1 MTQTVNSE
9 LISVGTEILLGEITD
24 TNSVYLARFLRDYG
38 INVLYMTSVGD
49 NRGRIAQTVRTALA
63 RSDIVIMC
71 GGLGPTIDD
80 MTREAVADAT
90 ERELEFHQYLYDQ
103 IADRFRSFHAVMSEN
118 NRRQAYVPA
127 GAIVLENAVGT
138 APGFAVEHNGSL
150 VVALPGVPREM
161 KFLMNDKVLPLL
173 KSRYDLS
180 VILPRV
186 LHTAGIGESALDE
199 MIGRDLLESANPTVG
214 FAAHNGQVDV
224 RITAK
229 AATRAEAETMI
240 EAAEAELR
248 QRIGRYIYGVDEQ
261 TLSGTL
267 RTCLERHDISLSVLE
282 CGISGLFSD
291 LGAVVGERKS
301 YHTVTSLL
309 ADLPELQENTYSAI
323 AEAAGRLLGRDGD
336 DPHRHAYVVVVT
348 AEDVDEA
355 SDQQPATSVHV
366 RFGARTRSR
375 NYGFGARSELIRSWV
390 ETWSMAQLWWLIE
403 EQVAHA

>member
-9 LISVGTEILLGEITD
+9 LISVGTELLLGEITD
-24 TNSVYLARFLRDYG
+24 TNSVFLARFLRDYG

-49 NRGRIAQTVRTALA
+49 NRARIAQTVRMAMA
-63 RSDIVIMC
+63 RSNIVITC

-90 ERELEFHQYLYDQ
+90 DRGLEFHDYLYAQ
-103 IADRFRSFHAVMSEN
+103 IAERFRSFHASMSQN

-180 VILPRV
+180 MILPRV
-186 LHTAGIGESALDE
+186 LHTAGIGESMLDE
-199 MIGRDLLESANPTVG
+199 VIGSELLECENPTVG
-214 FAAHNGQVDV
+214 LAAHNGQVDV

-229 AATRAEAETMI
+229 AATRAAAEAMI
-240 EAAEAELR
+240 EAVETDLR
-248 QRIGRYIYGVDEQ
+248 QRIGRYVYGVDGETLAGVLHKRLEQ
-261 TLSGTL
+261 HRVGV
-267 RTCLERHDISLSVLE
+267 SLVE
-282 CGISGLFSD
+282 CGIGGLLNELGTDVVDRAAYPSAAALIDGLSD
-291 LGAVVGERKS
+291 LED
-301 YHTVTSLL
+301 TS
-309 ADLPELQENTYSAI
+309 SRGV
-323 AEAAGRLLGRDGD
+323 AEAVGRTLISKGENR
-336 DPHRHAYVVVVT
+336 AYIVVVT

-355 SDQQPATSVHV
+355 SDQQPGTTVLVSY
-366 RFGARTRSR
+366 GERTRSR
-375 NYGFGARSELIRSWV
+375 SYGFGARSELIRNWV
-390 ETWSMAQLWWLIE
+390 ETWSMAQLWWMIE
-403 EQVAHA
+403 EQAAHA

>member
-1 MTQTVNSE
+1 MTQTINSE

-49 NRGRIAQTVRTALA
+49 NRARIAQTVKMAMA
-63 RSDIVIMC
+63 RSNIVIMC
-71 GGLGPTIDD
+71 GGLGPTVDD

-90 ERELEFHQYLYDQ
+90 DRELEFHEYLYAQ

-118 NRRQAYVPA
+118 NRRQAYVPD

-199 MIGRDLLESANPTVG
+199 LIGNELLESGNPTVG
-214 FAAHNGQVDV
+214 LAAHNGQVDV

-229 AATRAEAETMI
+229 AATRADAEAMI
-240 EAAEAELR
+240 ETVETDLR
-248 QRIGRYIYGVDEQ
+248 QRIGRYVYGVDSE
-261 TLSGTL
+261 TLAGTL
-267 RTCLERHDISLSVLE
+267 HKRLEQRNIGVSLVE
-282 CGISGLFSD
+282 CGIAG
-291 LGAVVGERKS
+291 
-301 YHTVTSLL
+301 LL
-309 ADLPELQENTYSAI
+309 ADLGTDVVDRKAYPTVAALLSELPDAQDVSYRSI
-323 AEAAGRLLGRDGD
+323 AEAAGRVLADSGEGTSNR
-336 DPHRHAYVVVVT
+336 ACVVVVT
-348 AEDVDEA
+348 AEDIDEA
-355 SDQQPATSVHV
+355 SDQQPGTSVYV
-366 RFGARTRSR
+366 SYGGRTRSR
-375 NYGFGARSELIRSWV
+375 SYGFGARSELIRSWV
-390 ETWSMAQLWWLIE
+390 ETWSMAQLWWMIE
-403 EQVAHA
+403 EQAAHA